1 MDSECGRQ
9 DSSGWWHMPAEEEG
23 GQDVSGRKMQFLN
36 MQNVI
41 PLQEGTIQHGRSD
54 ISTSPF
60 RFLLL
65 MENFYHSLCGFQH
78 HKVITLQLFRAEGQ
92 HRSQQAT
99 SRGQQ
104 SCVIFWKFWGESGSL
119 PFPAPRGCPHYL
131 VPGPSLYLQS
141 PPGQVESSSVSS
153 SHLSLWPQ
161 PGQVLIFR
169 PTR

>member
-1 MDSECGRQ
+1 
-9 DSSGWWHMPAEEEG
+9 MPAEEEG

-92 HRSQQAT
+92 HSV
-99 SRGQQ
+99 SRPHQGANKAAL
-104 SCVIFWKFWGESGSL
+104 FSGSSGENL
-119 PFPAPRGCPHYL
+119 VPCLFRLLEAAHITWFLAPPFPFEARQG
-131 VPGPSLYLQS
+131 
-141 PPGQVESSSVSS
+141 
-153 SHLSLWPQ
+153 
-161 PGQVLIFR
+161 R
-169 PTR
+169 